1 MYKLIS
7 LTPIINI
14 FKVKDTYKDR
24 PDQAGSISMLLITS
38 TPIVPSPP
46 SPWVGV
52 VRVYGGIS
60 RGKPLYY

>member
-38 TPIVPSPP
+38 TPIDSSPP
-46 SPWVGV
+46 SLGV
-52 VRVYGGIS
+52 REMS
-60 RGKPLYY
+60 LYMP

>member
-38 TPIVPSPP
+38 TPIDSSPPSPP
-46 SPWVGV
+46 SLGV
-52 VRVYGGIS
+52 REMS
-60 RGKPLYY
+60 LYMP